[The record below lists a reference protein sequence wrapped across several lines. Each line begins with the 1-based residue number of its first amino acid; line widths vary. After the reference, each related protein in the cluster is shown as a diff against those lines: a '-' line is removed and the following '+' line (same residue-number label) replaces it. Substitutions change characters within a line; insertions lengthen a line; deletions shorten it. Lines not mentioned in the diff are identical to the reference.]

1 MGNTD
6 KNTDKNADEIIQ
18 ETMKEIY
25 EDLDK
30 EKAFEKEE
38 ETEEDFLDEEDTE
51 TDEEDFLDEED
62 TETDEEDFL
71 DEEDFPGAV
80 ETTPESENEEAEEES
95 QEEEPQEEEVQEEE
109 APEIPDEEEDEEEEE
124 TEEEKAYRKHKFR
137 KKLAIILGSIFGV
150 LAVVYLGF
158 AFFFSSHFMFFTT
171 INGTDV
177 TLKSVSQVEEYMRQ
191 QVADYTLTL
200 EESDGDTEEI
210 SGSDISLE
218 YVPGDEL
225 EKLVKGQK
233 NFLWLKAL
241 WDHPELEARVGVKYD
256 EDALARQI
264 EGLACMDPENQVK
277 SVNAHP
283 EFKETQFEIV
293 PEVVGTQINT
303 EVFNEAIRT
312 SIDGFQHTMD
322 LSETG
327 SYIQPAFVEDS
338 PEVIEANKAMNEYLK
353 AKITYDFDPETEVV
367 DASVISQWV
376 KVNDKMKV
384 TFDKKAV
391 KKYIGEL
398 ADKYDTKG
406 KARKF
411 TTATGNTVTVEG
423 GAYGWKINQDEEY
436 KALTENIKKGE
447 TVTREPKYSSRAA
460 SHGAIDIGNTYAEVD
475 LTNQRAYFIKNG
487 KVVLDSP
494 VVTGNPNKGNATP
507 QGTDSLSY
515 KTRNAVLRGDRL
527 PDGSYSYESPVKYW
541 MPFNG
546 GIGFHDASWQSA
558 FGGTRYKTHGSHG
571 CINMP
576 TDQAAKMYELISDGT
591 PVVVHY

>member
-80 ETTPESENEEAEEES
+80 ETDLESENEEAEEES
-95 QEEEPQEEEVQEEE
+95 QEEE
-109 APEIPDEEEDEEEEE
+109 APEIPDEEDGEEEE

-137 KKLAIILGSIFGV
+137 KKLAIVLGSIFGV

-241 WDHPELEARVGVKYD
+241 WDHPELEAKVGVKYD
-256 EDALARQI
+256 EDALAKQI

-338 PEVIEANKAMNEYLK
+338 PEVIEANKEMNEYLK

-376 KVNDKMKV
+376 KVNDKMEV

-406 KARKF
+406 KSRKF

>member
-80 ETTPESENEEAEEES
+80 ETALESENEEAEEES
-95 QEEEPQEEEVQEEE
+95 QEEE
-109 APEIPDEEEDEEEEE
+109 APEIPDEEDGEEEE

-137 KKLAIILGSIFGV
+137 KKLAIVLGSIFGV

-406 KARKF
+406 KSRKF

>member
-80 ETTPESENEEAEEES
+80 ETALESENEEAEEES
-95 QEEEPQEEEVQEEE
+95 QEEE
-109 APEIPDEEEDEEEEE
+109 APEIPDEEDGEEEE

-150 LAVVYLGF
+150 LVVVYLGF

-241 WDHPELEARVGVKYD
+241 WDHPELEAKVGVKYD

-376 KVNDKMKV
+376 KVNDKMEV

-406 KARKF
+406 KSRKF